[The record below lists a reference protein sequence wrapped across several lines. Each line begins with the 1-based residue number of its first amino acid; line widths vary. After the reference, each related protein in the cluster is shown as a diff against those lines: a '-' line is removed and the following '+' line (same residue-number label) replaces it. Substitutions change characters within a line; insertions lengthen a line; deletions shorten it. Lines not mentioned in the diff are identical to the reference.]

1 MGHEHARHPL
11 STKFKDFNRPGLR
24 AAGGQAGRAV
34 GFKAEGARGNRVL
47 GLSRC
52 MALRLW
58 ATGLW
63 EPTWRFMGSYQSG
76 SN

>member
-52 MALRLW
+52 NGIKTLGYRALGAYLEVH
-58 ATGLW
+58 G
-63 EPTWRFMGSYQSG
+63 
-76 SN
+76 